1 MKPIIIISG
10 GAGTGKSTV
19 AKAVAKALKLRHVSA
34 GDKMRELAREIGF
47 KSEGEEFVKF
57 QDYVKKHKDIDKKL
71 DKMIIDD
78 VSKGNCVVDS
88 RLAAYLVKNADY
100 KILLKVPERLAAE
113 RIALREGVSIDEALK
128 QNNARNKKEW
138 KRYKK
143 LYKIDI
149 NDLSP
154 YDLVL
159 DTSKFS
165 IKNMNKVAIFAV
177 KTYIKGTS
185 KVFKGK

>member
-34 GDKMRELAREIGF
+34 GDKMRELARDLGF

-88 RLAAYLVKNADY
+88 RLAAYIVKNADY
-100 KILLKVPERLAAE
+100 KILLRVPARVAAE
-113 RIALREGVSIDEALK
+113 RIAIRERVSADEALK
-128 QNNARNKKEW
+128 QNTARNKKEW
-138 KRYKK
+138 KRYKS
-143 LYKIDI
+143 LYKINI
-149 NDLSP
+149 NDLSV
-154 YDLVL
+154 YDLIL
-159 DTSKFS
+159 DTSKFN
-165 IKNMNKVAIFAV
+165 IEAMNKVAIFAV
-177 KTYIKGTS
+177 KTYLKGIS
-185 KVFKGK
+185 KVFK